1 MINSGNLRF
10 NGKLN
15 YQNGLLFYFSNQ
27 GHVVSFLISTIGNR
41 KRKVKVT
48 MHSDVNHERAHVHIN
63 DHGASIAIDTCEV
76 LAGDCDNRTRRTIGD
91 WINKNREDL
100 LDLWEIV
107 KSGQSYRPVLER
119 IRSNRSFDEY
129 GFSGEE
135 PRRKTVVGNV
145 TVWHNK
151 DIIQKRNANGTQ
163 TVISDGDLFI
173 GIPANFQ
180 EGNII
185 FESMNGI
192 VHRRRLNI

>member
-27 GHVVSFLISTIGNR
+27 GHVVSFLISTIGDR

-48 MHSDVNHERAHVHIN
+48 MHSDVNQERAHVHIN
-63 DHGASIAIDTCEV
+63 NHGASIAIDTCEV

-107 KSGQSYRPVLER
+107 KSGQS
-119 IRSNRSFDEY
+119 
-129 GFSGEE
+129 
-135 PRRKTVVGNV
+135 
-145 TVWHNK
+145 
-151 DIIQKRNANGTQ
+151 
-163 TVISDGDLFI
+163 
-173 GIPANFQ
+173 
-180 EGNII
+180 
-185 FESMNGI
+185 
-192 VHRRRLNI
+192 